1 MFHQFVVWLAG
12 AVGKSGYP
20 GIVILMTL
28 VDGCGIL
35 ALSIGENETDV
46 HGIRKADDSMTV

>member
-20 GIVILMTL
+20 GIVILMAL
-28 VDGCGIL
+28 VDGCSIL